1 LKISRGTVANRYL
14 LNALTGVTREVQA
27 GEAFSVAFARAGCF
41 PAVAVQ
47 LSRVGEETGQ
57 LEELLQSAATVLEEE
72 AHRMLERLLS
82 LVVPLLT
89 IGMGLVVAGLIGSV
103 LIGLL
108 SINDLAF

>member
-1 LKISRGTVANRYL
+1 
-14 LNALTGVTREVQA
+14 
-27 GEAFSVAFARAGCF
+27 
-41 PAVAVQ
+41 
-47 LSRVGEETGQ
+47 VGEETGQ
-57 LEELLQSAATVLEEE
+57 LDELLQSAAGVLEEE

-89 IGMGLVVAGLIGSV
+89 IGMGMIVAALIGSV